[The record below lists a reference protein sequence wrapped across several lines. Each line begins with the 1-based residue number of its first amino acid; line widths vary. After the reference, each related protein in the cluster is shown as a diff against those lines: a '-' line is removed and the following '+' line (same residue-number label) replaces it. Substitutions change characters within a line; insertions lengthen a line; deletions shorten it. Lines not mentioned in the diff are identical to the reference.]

1 MNPIYQLHLDN
12 PSRSKTDLCRV
23 SNEGAGA
30 LQASLYLYDVI
41 SADWGISATQVIAA
55 IEQAQRAGDITVL
68 NLYIN
73 SPGGDVFEAR
83 AIMAALQRFPG
94 QTVAH
99 IDALCASAATSIA
112 LACSE
117 VNMSPGALF
126 MIHNASGAVWGDKTA
141 MRDTAD
147 LLQKVELA
155 IVNDYTR
162 KTQKTPEDIMAM
174 MDAETWMTAEEAL
187 AHGFI
192 DQIIPAQRAADKSGQ
207 PSNSATPWNLSVYP
221 KAPQVQQNPE
231 PTPPPALP
239 QVENA
244 MASSHENSD
253 SPELLD
259 QPTQATN
266 LAQSHSQ
273 AHANR
278 TRLLELL

>member
-12 PSRSKTDLCRV
+12 QSRSKTDLCRV
-23 SNEGAGA
+23 SNDAAGT

-41 SADWGISATQVIAA
+41 SADWGISATQVITA
-55 IEQAQRAGDITVL
+55 IEHAQRAGDITVL

-126 MIHNASGAVWGDKTA
+126 HNASGAVWGDKTA

-155 IVNDYTR
+155 IVADYTR
-162 KTQKTPEDIMAM
+162 KTQKTPEDIVAM

-192 DQIIPAQRAADKSGQ
+192 DQITPQRATEKSGQ
-207 PSNSATPWNLSVYP
+207 PSNSAAPWNLSVYP
-221 KAPQVQQNPE
+221 KAPQVQLNPE
-231 PTPPPALP
+231 PPALP
-239 QVENA
+239 QVDDELE
-244 MASSHENSD
+244 ASHDHTEQQD
-253 SPELLD
+253 KL
-259 QPTQATN
+259 TQATN
-266 LAQSHSQ
+266 EAQSQSQ
-273 AHANR
+273 THANR
-278 TRLLELL
+278 VRLLEML

>member
-12 PSRSKTDLCRV
+12 QSRSKTDLCRV

-117 VNMSPGALF
+117 VNMSAGALF

-162 KTQKTPEDIMAM
+162 KTQKTPEDISAM

-192 DQIIPAQRAADKSGQ
+192 DQITPQRAADKSGQ
-207 PSNSATPWNLSVYP
+207 PSNTASQWNLSVYP
-221 KAPQVQQNPE
+221 KAPQVQQNSMPPE
-231 PTPPPALP
+231 SPAPPEPPALP
-239 QVENA
+239 QPEDA
-244 MASSHENSD
+244 MTTTHENLD
-253 SPELLD
+253 KPEPLE
-259 QPTQATN
+259 QTGQA
-266 LAQSHSQ
+266 Q
-273 AHANR
+273 AHVNR
-278 TRLLELL
+278 VRLLELL

>member
-1 MNPIYQLHLDN
+1 
-12 PSRSKTDLCRV
+12 
-23 SNEGAGA
+23 
-30 LQASLYLYDVI
+30 
-41 SADWGISATQVIAA
+41 
-55 IEQAQRAGDITVL
+55 
-68 NLYIN
+68 
-73 SPGGDVFEAR
+73 VFEAR

-162 KTQKTPEDIMAM
+162 KTQKTPEDISAM

-192 DQIIPAQRAADKSGQ
+192 DQITPQRTADKSGQ
-207 PSNSATPWNLSVYP
+207 PSNAAPPWNLSVYP
-221 KAPQVQQNPE
+221 KAPQVQQNSTPPAPPE
-231 PTPPPALP
+231 PPALL
-239 QVENA
+239 QVGDEMEEN
-244 MASSHENSD
+244 HD
-253 SPELLD
+253 HPDQPEPLD
-259 QPTQATN
+259 QLSQA
-266 LAQSHSQ
+266 Q

>member
-23 SNEGAGA
+23 SNDAAGA

-117 VNMSPGALF
+117 VRMSAGALF

-162 KTQKTPEDIMAM
+162 KTQKTPQDIMAM

-192 DQIIPAQRAADKSGQ
+192 DQITPVQRSANQSGQ
-207 PSNSATPWNLSVYP
+207 PSNTAPQWNLSVFP
-221 KAPQVQQNPE
+221 KAPQVQLNPE
-231 PTPPPALP
+231 PPALP
-239 QVENA
+239 QVDDELE
-244 MASSHENSD
+244 ASHDHTE
-253 SPELLD
+253 EQD
-259 QPTQATN
+259 QLTQATN
-266 LAQSHSQ
+266 KAQSQS
-273 AHANR
+273 HANR
-278 TRLLELL
+278 VRLLELL

>member
-12 PSRSKTDLCRV
+12 QSRSKTDLCQLR
-23 SNEGAGA
+23 NAGA
-30 LQASLYLYDVI
+30 QEVSLYLYDVI
-41 SADWGISATQVIAA
+41 SADWGISATQLIEAIKHADDAA
-55 IEQAQRAGDITVL
+55 VL

-141 MRDTAD
+141 MRETAD

-155 IVNDYTR
+155 IVADYTR
-162 KTQKTPEDIMAM
+162 KTQKTPEDISAM

-192 DQIIPAQRAADKSGQ
+192 DQITPQRTADKSGQ
-207 PSNSATPWNLSVYP
+207 PSNAALPWNLSVYP
-221 KAPQVQQNPE
+221 KAPQVQQNSTPPE
-231 PTPPPALP
+231 PPALP
-239 QVENA
+239 QVDDAIEVI
-244 MASSHENSD
+244 HD
-253 SPELLD
+253 HPD
-259 QPTQATN
+259 QPEPQA
-266 LAQSHSQ
+266 Q

>member
-12 PSRSKTDLCRV
+12 QSRSKTDLCRV
-23 SNEGAGA
+23 SNDAAGA

-55 IEQAQRAGDITVL
+55 IEHAQRAGDITVL

-99 IDALCASAATSIA
+99 IDSLCASAATSIA

-155 IVNDYTR
+155 IVADYTR
-162 KTQKTPEDIMAM
+162 KTQKTPEDISAM

-192 DQIIPAQRAADKSGQ
+192 DQITPQRTADKSGQ
-207 PSNSATPWNLSVYP
+207 PSNAAPSWNLSVYP
-221 KAPQVQQNPE
+221 KAPQVQQNSTPPAPPE
-231 PTPPPALP
+231 PPALL
-239 QVENA
+239 QVGDEMEEN
-244 MASSHENSD
+244 HD
-253 SPELLD
+253 HPDQPEPLD
-259 QPTQATN
+259 QPSQA
-266 LAQSHSQ
+266 Q

-278 TRLLELL
+278 VRLLELL

>member
-1 MNPIYQLHLDN
+1 
-12 PSRSKTDLCRV
+12 
-23 SNEGAGA
+23 
-30 LQASLYLYDVI
+30 
-41 SADWGISATQVIAA
+41 
-55 IEQAQRAGDITVL
+55 
-68 NLYIN
+68 
-73 SPGGDVFEAR
+73 VFEAR

-155 IVNDYTR
+155 IVNDYTS
-162 KTQKTPEDIMAM
+162 KTQKTPEDISAM

-192 DQIIPAQRAADKSGQ
+192 DQITPQRTADKSGQ
-207 PSNSATPWNLSVYP
+207 PSNTATPWNLSVYP
-221 KAPQVQQNPE
+221 KAPQVQQKLTPPAPPE
-231 PTPPPALP
+231 PPALL
-239 QVENA
+239 QVGDE
-244 MASSHENSD
+244 MKASHDNSD
-253 SPELLD
+253 SPEMLD

-266 LAQSHSQ
+266 EAQSQTQTQS
-273 AHANR
+273 HANR